1 MGCCVGLRPDT
12 LMEEGIIV
20 NIGPKEKEDLI
31 QSHNEL
37 CEDKTKSSEKINNVK
52 QGKISSKTVETNN
65 TDKLSSPKSPKRG
78 ANLQDR
84 KVRHT
89 AKNLKKI
96 SISEVENIHKFF
108 GVN

>member
-52 QGKISSKTVETNN
+52 QGKISS
-65 TDKLSSPKSPKRG
+65 SSPKSPKRG
-78 ANLQDR
+78 ANLHDR